1 MKADEGVHETMSE
14 QPMSDQ
20 PITVPKL
27 QAMKA
32 EGRKITV
39 VTAYDYL
46 TGKLVDEAGI
56 DCVLVGDS
64 LGMVVLGYDST
75 LPVTMDEMLHHTKA
89 VRRGVKR
96 ALLVGD
102 MPFGSFQGSVSEAV
116 ANATRFLKEAG
127 ADAVKLEGGE
137 PVAESV
143 ARMVEVGIP
152 VMGHLG
158 MTPQSVRQFGGF
170 KVQGRQEAQRRA
182 ILAGAKALE
191 QAGAFSIVLEGMP
204 VDVAAEVTA
213 SVSIP
218 TIGIGAGRAC
228 DGQVL
233 VLHDL
238 LGLFDDFKPKF
249 VKRFANLAQD
259 VRGAVAAY
267 CDEVRRGEY
276 PQDEFTYR

>member
-204 VDVAAEVTA
+204 VDLAAEVTA